1 MGLKV
6 LEITKTI
13 ILFFLI
19 GLSLVLTFLIWNS
32 APYETVGNR
41 ETVDTSIAEKPEKKN
56 IESMIK
62 PYKVHFT
69 FNDTYTGAVTDEEI
83 DYVLSHVKKWKIQ
96 NPTLEDQQFTEEK
109 LHELMRTNNSLVLY
123 YPDEVPLT
131 VYDSVLNIENP
142 NIPEVNF
149 EHIIAN
155 WDTTKGTT
163 TIHFVSTKNELHYK
177 VTAKIAEPQFFY
189 RDVIT
194 VAKSYDPYVEVEND
208 HGHFLLVPEHETT
221 LVKNTYFSNEKDE
234 INPTRFRNVLFN
246 DPNAV
251 RRNAV
256 GPHRDDFQDNHA
268 LMSVDMKKKSL
279 HFVHPSV
286 ESQELAIPSELV
298 EDAIDFVNE
307 HGGWT
312 DEYRFSKM
320 NFRARSIKFKLYVRG
335 VPVLGN
341 NNTLTD
347 IEQVWGEDAIYQYRR
362 PYFTLGDTVP
372 SEQEEVILPSGVEV
386 IEALKTADE
395 IDFDSIEEILPGYYM
410 QQDEELDIFQFE
422 PSWFY
427 LQHGNWVRF
436 SPETV
441 GGEKIGLE

>member
-1 MGLKV
+1 MKV
-6 LEITKTI
+6 LEVTKSI
-13 ILFFLI
+13 ILVLLI

-32 APYETVGNR
+32 APYETIGNR
-41 ETVDTSIAEKPEKKN
+41 ETIDTSIAEKPEKKN

-62 PYKVHFT
+62 PYKLHFS
-69 FNDTYTGAVTDEEI
+69 FNGTYTGAVSDEEI
-83 DYVLSHVKKWKIQ
+83 DYMLSHIKRWKLQ
-96 NPTLEDQQFTEEK
+96 NPTLVDQRFTEEK
-109 LHELMRTNNSLVLY
+109 LYKLMQKNNSLVLY

-142 NIPEVNF
+142 NVPEVNF
-149 EHIIAN
+149 EYMIIE
-155 WDTTKGTT
+155 WDTVKGTT
-163 TIHFVSTKNELHYK
+163 TVHFVSPKNALHYQT
-177 VTAKIAEPQFFY
+177 TARIAEPQNFY
-189 RDVIT
+189 RDVIA
-194 VAKSYDPYVEVEND
+194 VAKSYDRYVEVE
-208 HGHFLLVPEHETT
+208 GKQERFLLVPENETT
-221 LVKNTYFSNEKDE
+221 LVKNTYFSSEKDE
-234 INPTRFRNVLFN
+234 INPTRFRNVLFS

-251 RRNAV
+251 RRNEV

-268 LMSVDMKKKSL
+268 LMSVDMKKKNL

-320 NFRARSIKFKLYVRG
+320 NFRARSIKFKLYVQG

-341 NNTLTD
+341 NSTLTD
-347 IEQVWGEDAIYQYRR
+347 IEQVWGDEAIYQYRR

-372 SEQEEVILPSGVEV
+372 SEQEEVVLPSGVEV
-386 IEALKTADE
+386 IKALKASDE
-395 IDFDSIEEILPGYYM
+395 IDFDSIEELLPGYYM
-410 QQDEELDIFQFE
+410 QQDVELDIFKFE
-422 PSWFY
+422 PAWFY

-436 SPETV
+436 SPELL
-441 GGEKIGLE
+441 GGEEIGLE